1 MEYISINNKNINLYV
16 SNYLLSIYNEET
28 IKKIHNYIT
37 QTNKPFAYWI
47 TDYNCYRINMISLEP
62 YENGYRLNY
71 TVSYSETILRLI
83 KTNIKKL
90 VKDALIHGTAL
101 SKGYDSD
108 YDGKTIR
115 FSAIGEDIKT
125 PDKDWWKIK
134 IEKSYKYEEG
144 YCARI
149 IITPKIPKNEIQL
162 KQDTVT
168 RITAQIEEYIAYDI
182 NDLTGEKYNIRFID
196 YYEHAYA
203 VIKAFNKQQ
212 LNSCSED
219 LNILLEHISDIITT
233 KLKTATLNDLN
244 KLTKLTWNF
253 KILDRSIYGTTR
265 YYSIKFFSKFY
276 DKEIYN
282 FKTYDYRV
290 NKKTFEKTF
299 YFKRVKDS
307 FAQISRD
314 EYDKVVQLYNV
325 IDKLRQDLFD
335 KVVNGNILDFVNIDD
350 ALDLGNFKLLKKFL
364 VKSKDPIYDIVF
376 KGFPDIVEPTELK
389 TKILNLLKVYDAF
402 TNFSEKNILI
412 LARFISNNKLS
423 EYYDRLREEAEKN
436 DDVAKEVLNTTQD
449 MSLAKKILS
458 KSSIKVKHNISMTK
472 IFTISAKFYKY
483 KMDKSTIND
492 IIKIVENLNDKD
504 LLDEFNMSSDVALI
518 NYVELN
524 DSGDALIFNIY
535 TIDESKDFDM
545 RRLNYLT
552 KLYNMKYSSKIYFEG
567 IDN

>member
-265 YYSIKFFSKFY
+265 YYSIKFFF
-276 DKEIYN
+276 
-282 FKTYDYRV
+282 
-290 NKKTFEKTF
+290 
-299 YFKRVKDS
+299 
-307 FAQISRD
+307 QI
-314 EYDKVVQLYNV
+314 L
-325 IDKLRQDLFD
+325 
-335 KVVNGNILDFVNIDD
+335 
-350 ALDLGNFKLLKKFL
+350 
-364 VKSKDPIYDIVF
+364 
-376 KGFPDIVEPTELK
+376 
-389 TKILNLLKVYDAF
+389 
-402 TNFSEKNILI
+402 
-412 LARFISNNKLS
+412 
-423 EYYDRLREEAEKN
+423 
-436 DDVAKEVLNTTQD
+436 
-449 MSLAKKILS
+449 
-458 KSSIKVKHNISMTK
+458 
-472 IFTISAKFYKY
+472 
-483 KMDKSTIND
+483 
-492 IIKIVENLNDKD
+492 
-504 LLDEFNMSSDVALI
+504 
-518 NYVELN
+518 
-524 DSGDALIFNIY
+524 
-535 TIDESKDFDM
+535 
-545 RRLNYLT
+545 
-552 KLYNMKYSSKIYFEG
+552 
-567 IDN
+567 